1 MKLTLISRILTT
13 ISLAAIVSA
22 PCQQLAAQES
32 AKAAIVIAGVTD
44 AQSGAP
50 LADAVVSVSDLNVSA
65 RTDWSGEVRIPNV
78 AAGKHKFEIRRAGY
92 APLDVDLMVQGD
104 SMGPVFRLAKAE
116 APGTPG
122 TPGTPALEPVKVAG
136 DPSTSYLAD
145 FERRRAQGRGRYLTA
160 ADLDKKQNRSLVA
173 VLANAFGGL
182 MSTPDPARPGHN
194 ILMTRGTKPR
204 LTNVDVHCGI
214 DIYLDNSQYLD
225 DLEALHPSDLAGV
238 EYYPIESAPG
248 EYRKLTDNCGVLVL
262 WSRK

>member
-1 MKLTLISRILTT
+1 MRLTLVSHTT
-13 ISLAAIVSA
+13 TAISLAA
-22 PCQQLAAQES
+22 LLFAASLRLEAQTS
-32 AKAAIVIAGVTD
+32 AKASVVIAGVTD
-44 AQSGAP
+44 AESGAP
-50 LADAVVSVSDLNVSA
+50 LADAQVSVSA
-65 RTDWSGEVRIPNV
+65 RTDWSGEVRIPNI

-104 SMGPVFRLAKAE
+104 SIGPVFRLAKA
-116 APGTPG
+116 A
-122 TPGTPALEPVKVAG
+122 TPALEPVKVAG

-145 FERRRAQGRGRYLTA
+145 FERRRAQGRGRFLTA

-214 DIYLDNSQYLD
+214 DVYLDNSQYLD

>member
-1 MKLTLISRILTT
+1 
-13 ISLAAIVSA
+13 
-22 PCQQLAAQES
+22 
-32 AKAAIVIAGVTD
+32 
-44 AQSGAP
+44 
-50 LADAVVSVSDLNVSA
+50 
-65 RTDWSGEVRIPNV
+65 
-78 AAGKHKFEIRRAGY
+78 
-92 APLDVDLMVQGD
+92 VQGD
-104 SMGPVFRLAKAE
+104 SIGPVFRLAKAE
-116 APGTPG
+116 TPGTAG

-182 MSTPDPARPGHN
+182 MSTPDAARPGHN

>member
-1 MKLTLISRILTT
+1 MNYSLMSRIQTA
-13 ISLAAIVSA
+13 IAFAAVVFV
-22 PCQQLAAQES
+22 PCQRVAAQTP
-32 AKAAIVIAGVTD
+32 AKAAVVIAGVTD

-50 LADAVVSVSDLNVSA
+50 LADAQVSVSDLNLSA

-78 AAGKHKFEIRRAGY
+78 AAGQHKFEIRRVGY

-104 SMGPVFRLAKAE
+104 SIGPVFRLAKAD
-116 APGTPG
+116 APT
-122 TPGTPALEPVKVAG
+122 GTPALEPVKVSG

-173 VLANAFGGL
+173 VLSNAFGGL

-214 DIYLDNSQYLD
+214 DVYLDNSQYLD

>member
-1 MKLTLISRILTT
+1 MGALRRWLVRLTETDEARLDAEIREWAEAVPGSVRI
-13 ISLAAIVSA
+13 
-22 PCQQLAAQES
+22 
-32 AKAAIVIAGVTD
+32 GD
-44 AQSGAP
+44 AP
-50 LADAVVSVSDLNVSA
+50 L
-65 RTDWSGEVRIPNV
+65 R
-78 AAGKHKFEIRRAGY
+78 
-92 APLDVDLMVQGD
+92 Q
-104 SMGPVFRLAKAE
+104 
-116 APGTPG
+116 
-122 TPGTPALEPVKVAG
+122 PVKIAG
-136 DPSTSYLAD
+136 DPSTSNLAD
-145 FERRRAQGRGRYLTA
+145 FERRRAQGRGRFLTA

-214 DIYLDNSQYLD
+214 DVYLDNSQYLD

>member
-1 MKLTLISRILTT
+1 MKLSLGSRVTTAIL
-13 ISLAAIVSA
+13 LVAIA
-22 PCQQLAAQES
+22 YTPCQRLEAQT
-32 AKAAIVIAGVTD
+32 APKASVVIAGVTD

-50 LADAVVSVSDLNVSA
+50 LADALVSVSDLNISA
-65 RTDWSGEVRIPNV
+65 RTDWSGEVRISNV
-78 AAGKHKFEIRRAGY
+78 AVGQHKFEIRRAGY
-92 APLDVDLMVQGD
+92 QPLDVDLLVQGD
-104 SMGPVFRLAKAE
+104 SIGPVFRLVKA
-116 APGTPG
+116 
-122 TPGTPALEPVKVAG
+122 GTPALEPVKVAG

-145 FERRRAQGRGRYLTA
+145 FERRRAQGRGRFLTA
-160 ADLDKKQNRSLVA
+160 ADLDQKQNRSLVA
-173 VLANAFGGL
+173 VLSSAFGGL

-194 ILMTRGTKPR
+194 ILMTRRTKPR
-204 LTNVDVHCGI
+204 LTNVDVHCGV

>member
-1 MKLTLISRILTT
+1 
-13 ISLAAIVSA
+13 
-22 PCQQLAAQES
+22 
-32 AKAAIVIAGVTD
+32 
-44 AQSGAP
+44 
-50 LADAVVSVSDLNVSA
+50 
-65 RTDWSGEVRIPNV
+65 
-78 AAGKHKFEIRRAGY
+78 
-92 APLDVDLMVQGD
+92 MVQGD
-104 SMGPVFRLAKAE
+104 SIGPVFRLAKA
-116 APGTPG
+116 ATP
-122 TPGTPALEPVKVAG
+122 TGTPALEPVKVAG

-173 VLANAFGGL
+173 VLSNAFGGL

-214 DIYLDNSQYLD
+214 DVYLDNSQYLD

>member
-1 MKLTLISRILTT
+1 MKLSLVFRATTT
-13 ISLAAIVSA
+13 ISLAALLSA
-22 PCQQLAAQES
+22 TGVRLEAQTAAKS
-32 AKAAIVIAGVTD
+32 SVVIAGVTD

-50 LADAVVSVSDLNVSA
+50 LADAEVSVSDLNVSA

-78 AAGKHKFEIRRAGY
+78 AAGQHKFEIRRAGY
-92 APLDVDLMVQGD
+92 APLDVDLLVQGD
-104 SMGPVFRLAKAE
+104 SMGPVFRLAKVETA
-116 APGTPG
+116 ATTG
-122 TPGTPALEPVKVAG
+122 TPGTPALTPVKVAG

-145 FERRRAQGRGRYLTA
+145 FERRRAQGRGRFLTA

-194 ILMTRGTKPR
+194 ILMTRSTKPR

-214 DIYLDNSQYLD
+214 DVYLDNSQYLD
-225 DLEALHPSDLAGV
+225 DLEAIHPSDLAGV
-238 EYYPIESAPG
+238 EYYAMESAPG
-248 EYRKLTDNCGVLVL
+248 EYRRLTDNCGVLVL

>member
-1 MKLTLISRILTT
+1 MKRILNSRVTAA
-13 ISLAAIVSA
+13 AAIFVLVA
-22 PCQQLAAQES
+22 LPCFRVDAQVAGKPS
-32 AKAAIVIAGVTD
+32 LVIAAVAD

-50 LADAVVSVSDLNVSA
+50 LADAEVSLSDLNVSA
-65 RTDWSGEVRIPNV
+65 RTDWSGEVRISNV
-78 AAGKHKFEIRRAGY
+78 AVGQHKFEIRRAGY
-92 APLDVDLMVQGD
+92 QPLDVDLLVQGD
-104 SMGPVFRLAKAE
+104 SIGPVFRLVKA
-116 APGTPG
+116 
-122 TPGTPALEPVKVAG
+122 GTPALEPVKVAG

-145 FERRRAQGRGRYLTA
+145 FERRRAQGRGRFLTA
-160 ADLDKKQNRSLVA
+160 ADLDQKQNRSLVA
-173 VLANAFGGL
+173 VLSSAFGGL

-194 ILMTRGTKPR
+194 ILMTRRTKPR
-204 LTNVDVHCGI
+204 LTNVDVHCGV

>member
-1 MKLTLISRILTT
+1 MKLTLDSRLTLA
-13 ISLAAIVSA
+13 ISLAA
-22 PCQQLAAQES
+22 LASTACLRLQAQTA
-32 AKAAIVIAGVTD
+32 AKASVVIAGVTD
-44 AQSGAP
+44 AESGAP
-50 LADAVVSVSDLNVSA
+50 LADAQVSVSDLNLSA

-78 AAGKHKFEIRRAGY
+78 AAGKHKFEIRRTGY

-104 SMGPVFRLAKAE
+104 SMGPVFRLAKAD
-116 APGTPG
+116 TPS
-122 TPGTPALEPVKVAG
+122 TPGTPALEPVKVSG

-145 FERRRAQGRGRYLTA
+145 FERRRAQGRGRFLTA
-160 ADLDKKQNRSLVA
+160 ADLDKKANRSLVA

-194 ILMTRGTKPR
+194 ILTTRGTKPR